1 MTLGGPQLE
10 LRIARGSN
18 LQQCI
23 VATVVEFHAGDGL
36 RVAAIEILGQAKN
49 RSESFH
55 DLAPFAWKLAEF
67 GVATRRRRA
76 PVVACDLR
84 NRFDLV
90 RLEAT
95 EIAVLDQVIRMAMV
109 PFVADVYAGV
119 MQDRRI
125 FEPFAFLVGHAVDR
139 PSPIE

>member
-10 LRIARGSN
+10 FRVARGSN

-23 VATVVEFHAGDGL
+23 VATVVERDAGDGL
-36 RVAAIEILGQAKN
+36 RVAAIEILSQAKN
-49 RSESFH
+49 RGELFD
-55 DLAPFAWKLAEF
+55 DLASFPSELAEF
-67 GVATRRRRA
+67 RVPTRRRRT
-76 PVVACDLR
+76 PMVACDQR

-95 EIAVLDQVIRMAMV
+95 EIAVLDQVIRVAV
-109 PFVADVYAGV
+109 VAFVADVYAGI

-125 FEPFAFLVGHAVDR
+125 FEPFALLVGHAVD
-139 PSPIE
+139 